1 VWLFRSGKDRNQ
13 LRYMMKS
20 EFLKLMEQG
29 RKLRLRVRKWMAPM
43 LRVTAEQ
50 MRMRLR

>member
-1 VWLFRSGKDRNQ
+1 
-13 LRYMMKS
+13 MKKK

-29 RKLRLRVRKWMAPM
+29 RKLRLRFQKWAAPA